1 MSIVIGVFLL
11 LLAALSIYVT
21 TNNEFLKRKLSEAI
35 NKRTSGETQ
44 VGEISTGFTETFP
57 FLSVKI
63 SDLTIRD
70 SAYAR
75 HKIDLLKAEKA
86 FVRISIFRLL
96 FNVKPDRVILENGRI
111 NIFKDTTGFD
121 NTYVF
126 KTADKEKKESD
137 KPDASKYPDVQFK
150 NMVLDYKYP
159 DRDKDHNL
167 LARNLLVKLEHDKG
181 ILNIKAEIDFFVNQ
195 IAFNTKKGGYL
206 KKSSFKSNLELVY
219 NTQLKQ
225 LSFNKQT
232 IYFNDLPYVFTGM
245 FSLVQGSPDYTLSI
259 RSNKASYDE
268 ITRILPEKVS
278 EKLAMYKVK
287 GDFIADAT
295 IKGRTSY
302 KFKPLVAIN
311 FKLDN
316 GSVVTKDF
324 TLDKSQFTGRYYNQV
339 ERGKIRDD
347 LNSSIS
353 FYNVKGKME
362 NIDLKADSMVI
373 LNLKKPVLKT
383 HIYTDLALKD
393 LNSLSGSSTM
403 KFTTGRAVV
412 DVQYVGPMTKGD
424 TVSTTMNGSITI
436 KDGGMTYIPRQ
447 FVMNNTNGKILMKD
461 NHLIVDQLKL
471 NTGKTSLVMNGRAE
485 NFLSLLNVSPD
496 QLLLKWNISSPHLY
510 LDDYKGFIA
519 KRSSQKKSNPKA
531 MFGETADKIDKM
543 FMNGTVRL
551 TIQAKE
557 LEYNKFQAENMN
569 ADISLLNHE
578 ARINNVSMNHA
589 KGKLDIKGTL
599 KEGNELNEL
608 DFQSNLTNINL
619 PIIFNAFS
627 DFGQDALTSKNIAGN
642 ITAEVR
648 LKTAITN
655 DAKIL
660 RNRNSGTIDFIIE
673 DFELNNFEPIQK
685 ISQKV
690 FKKQDFSQIKFA
702 DLKNRLVV
710 DGSAFKMERM
720 EIRSTAITMFVRG
733 VYDVQN
739 GTDMRIVLP
748 VKNLLG
754 SNADTDLTD
763 EGKSKRGVSIRLR
776 AKTGDDGKLQV
787 GWDPLRRGGKVTD

>member
-1 MSIVIGVFLL
+1 M
-11 LLAALSIYVT
+11 LLAALSIYVS
-21 TNNEFLKRKLSEAI
+21 TNNAFLKKKLSNAI
-35 NKRTSGETQ
+35 HKRTAGETLI
-44 VGEISTGFTETFP
+44 GEISTGFTETFP

-63 SDLTIRD
+63 TDLTIRD

-96 FNVKPDRVILENGRI
+96 ANVKLDRVILENGQI

-126 KTADKEKKESD
+126 KTADKEKKNNTS
-137 KPDASKYPDVQFK
+137 PDASKYPDIQLK
-150 NMVLDYKYP
+150 NMVLDYKHP
-159 DRDKDHNL
+159 ERFKDYNL
-167 LARNLLVKLEHDKG
+167 LSRNMLVKLDSEKEL
-181 ILNIKAEIDFFVNQ
+181 LNIKAEIDFLVTR
-195 IAFNTKKGGYL
+195 IAFNTRKGGYL
-206 KKSSFKSNLELVY
+206 KKTSFKANIELNY
-219 NTQLKQ
+219 NKQ
-225 LSFNKQT
+225 SRLLSFSKQT
-232 IYFNDLPYVFTGM
+232 IHLNKLPFIFTGN
-245 FSLVQGSPDYTLSI
+245 FLLDKVNKDFTLFI
-259 RSNKASYDE
+259 QSNKASYAE
-268 ITRILPEKVS
+268 VANLLPEKNT
-278 EKLAMYKVK
+278 EKLSLYKVK
-287 GDFIADAT
+287 GSIVADAT
-295 IKGRTSY
+295 IKGKTSSRVD
-302 KFKPLVAIN
+302 PLVAIN
-311 FKLDN
+311 FSLKK
-316 GSVVTKDF
+316 GTVTSKDF
-324 TLDKSQFTGRYYNQV
+324 TLENSELTGKYSNEVDVDKKRND
-339 ERGKIRDD
+339 I
-347 LNSSIS
+347 NSSIS
-353 FYNVKGKME
+353 FYNIKGNIE
-362 NIDLKADSMVI
+362 NIDLKADSLIV
-373 LNLKKPVLKT
+373 LDLKKPVIKT
-383 HIYTDLALKD
+383 HIYSDLALKD
-393 LNSLSGSSTM
+393 LNSLSGSTTM
-403 KFTTGRAVV
+403 KFTTGRAIM
-412 DVQYVGPMTKGD
+412 DIQYMGPLMKDD
-424 TVSTTMNGSITI
+424 TVSTTINGSITI

-447 FVMNNTNGKILMKD
+447 FVMNNTNGKIILKD
-461 NHLIVDQLKL
+461 NHLVVDQLKL
-471 NTGKTSLVMNGRAE
+471 NTGKTNLVMNGRAE

-496 QLLLKWNISSPHLY
+496 QLLLKWNISSAHLY
-510 LDDYKGFIA
+510 LNDYKGFIA
-519 KRSSQKKSNPKA
+519 KRSAQKKTNSKA

-543 FMNGTVRL
+543 FMNGAVRL
-551 TIQAKE
+551 TIHANE
-557 LEYNKFQAENMN
+557 VEYNKFHAANMD
-569 ADISLLNHE
+569 ADISLLTHE
-578 ARINNVSMNHA
+578 AKINNVSMNHA
-589 KGKLDIKGTL
+589 KGKLDLKGTL

-608 DFQSNLTNINL
+608 SFQSNLTKINL
-619 PIIFNAFS
+619 PLIFNAFS

-642 ITAEVR
+642 ITAEVK

-655 DAKIL
+655 DAKIV

-776 AKTGDDGKLQV
+776 AQTGDDGKLQV